1 MEAYHSF
8 LLGIMAALI
17 PCLVI
22 FALMLRRATRHRAL
36 GANPSV
42 AVAVDRAADLRRQ
55 AEILTGLSK
64 TISSVDSVAAL
75 LRLAA
80 ECQAMAD
87 EHERSIQKQQQ
98 IQPKAP
104 DKKMGPST

>member
-1 MEAYHSF
+1 VVFVGDHGGIDP
-8 LLGIMAALI
+8 LLGDPRPYGQASN
-17 PCLVI
+17 PSS
-22 FALMLRRATRHRAL
+22 RAW
-36 GANPSV
+36 GDPSV

-55 AEILTGLSK
+55 AEILTRISK
-64 TISSVDSVAAL
+64 TISNVDSVAAL

-80 ECQAMAD
+80 EYQAMAD

-104 DKKMGPST
+104 DKK